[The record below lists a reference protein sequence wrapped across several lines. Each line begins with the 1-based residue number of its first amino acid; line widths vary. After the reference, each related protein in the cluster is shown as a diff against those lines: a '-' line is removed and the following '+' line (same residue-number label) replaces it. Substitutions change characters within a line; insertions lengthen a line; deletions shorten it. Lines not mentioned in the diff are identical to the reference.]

1 MATKPAPSR
10 ELAPQCR
17 GCQRAH
23 LPSDECKVILYPQAL
38 WAQKPCWA
46 YTTDADWERKAA
58 QATARYAGILP
69 SSGTRRRA
77 Q

>member
-23 LPSDECKVILYPQAL
+23 LPSDECKVILYPQAP
-38 WAQKPCWA
+38 WAKKPCWA
-46 YTTDADWERKAA
+46 YSQDPGWERAA
-58 QATARYAGILP
+58 HLATSRYMGELP
-69 SSGTRRRA
+69 SDGTRRRA
-77 Q
+77 T